1 MAPKHRSV
9 SITTQAAAAA
19 AERGT
24 ERDLEILCS
33 VHREVALGVTERELG
48 APLATLMQ
56 PSEISMQRLV
66 ALLVGNDLELR
77 VEQRYA
83 MLERSV
89 HLVGGWCGAV
99 GRGRCVRRGGAS
111 SSSSSSGGG
120 GGFGDLAGVVARGV
134 LLARS
139 LGAGEYACDE

>member
-9 SITTQAAAAA
+9 NITTQAAAAA

-111 SSSSSSGGG
+111 SS
-120 GGFGDLAGVVARGV
+120 GGFGDLAGVVARRV